1 MSIKQWTIISCL
13 AGICA
18 SAIIRFYPD
27 YEGNEFPLFTD
38 MTTFLLFLPSYFL
51 LFCAIIPLA
60 IVHLIP
66 NKIAKFGMIFA
77 VCTITFFNSY
87 QYIFLESISFKL
99 LAIFLTLPPVFIFW
113 IAVIAIK
120 SNRIVHTGV

>member
-1 MSIKQWTIISCL
+1 MSIKQWIIISCL
-13 AGICA
+13 AGICG
-18 SAIIRFYPD
+18 SAIFLFYPD
-27 YEGNEFPLFTD
+27 YEGNDFPLLTD
-38 MTTFLLFLPSYFL
+38 ITTFLLFLPSYFL
-51 LFCAIIPLA
+51 LFCAIIPLV
-60 IVHLIP
+60 IIYLIP
-66 NKIAKFGMIFA
+66 NEIAKFGIIFA

-113 IAVIAIK
+113 IVVLAIK